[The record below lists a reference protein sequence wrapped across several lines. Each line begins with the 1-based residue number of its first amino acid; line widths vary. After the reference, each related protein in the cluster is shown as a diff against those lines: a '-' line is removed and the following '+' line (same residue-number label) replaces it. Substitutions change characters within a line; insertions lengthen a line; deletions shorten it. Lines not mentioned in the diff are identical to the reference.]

1 MRKIST
7 SLFIALFVLINTLS
21 AQDSGQKTFI
31 LGLNFSPSLD
41 WMSPST
47 ANYSSDGVV
56 FGYAYGVNM
65 DFSLGHSP
73 NYFINTGLQMKRTGG
88 RLSYENLITLP
99 SYGSQI
105 MKVSRKYKVDY
116 LRIPVALKLK
126 TNPFGRFAYY
136 GFFGLDV
143 DIRTSAKANDEYKFN
158 GLNVTEDNININDDV
173 NLFRAGLYLGAGAEY
188 TISGNTK
195 AYAGFN
201 FGNGFSDIL
210 SGKNNGLGT
219 ANENAVAK
227 YVELTFGF
235 LF

>member
-7 SLFIALFVLINTLS
+7 SLFIALFFLINTLS

-47 ANYSSDGVV
+47 ENYTSDGVI

-73 NYFINTGLQMKRTGG
+73 NYFVNTGLQLKRTGG
-88 RLSYENLITLP
+88 RLSYKDLITLP
-99 SYGSQI
+99 GSVAT
-105 MKVSRKYKVDY
+105 MEVSRKYKVDY

-126 TNPFGRFAYY
+126 TNQFGRFAY
-136 GFFGLDV
+136 FGLFGLELDV
-143 DIRTSAKANDEYKFN
+143 RTSAKANDEYKYN
-158 GLNVTEDNININDDV
+158 NLTVKEDNININDDV
-173 NLFRAGLYLGAGAEY
+173 KLFRAGLYLGAGAEY

-201 FGNGFSDIL
+201 FGNGFTDIL
-210 SGKNNGLGT
+210 SGKNNDLGT
-219 ANENAVAK
+219 PNENAVAK
-227 YVELTFGF
+227 YVELTVGF